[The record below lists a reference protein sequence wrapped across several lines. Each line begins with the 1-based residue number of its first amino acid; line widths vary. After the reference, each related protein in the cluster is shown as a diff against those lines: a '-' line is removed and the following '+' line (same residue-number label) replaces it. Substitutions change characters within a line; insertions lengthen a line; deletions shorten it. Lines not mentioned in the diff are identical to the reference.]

1 MHFLQ
6 NPDITIIFK
15 KSCIVVAEKTL
26 LFYFRCLYD
35 KMIMQDKNLDILLKT
50 RYNYGKKLD

>member
-6 NPDITIIFK
+6 NSDITIIFR
-15 KSCIVVAEKTL
+15 KSCIVIAEKTL
-26 LFYFRCLYD
+26 LFYFRCLCV
-35 KMIMQDKNLDILLKT
+35 KMIVQDENLDILLKT